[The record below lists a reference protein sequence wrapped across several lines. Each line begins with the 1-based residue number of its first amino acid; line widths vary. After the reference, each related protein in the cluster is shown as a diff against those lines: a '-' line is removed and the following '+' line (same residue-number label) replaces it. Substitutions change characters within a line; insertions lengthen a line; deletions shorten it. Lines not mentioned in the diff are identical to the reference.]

1 MINNMN
7 IDQQISLKELF
18 KQAKTSLKSGDSDT
32 ARDLIDFGLL
42 RIAESKE
49 LGQLQNDSKIDGV
62 EVDLWL
68 TRLWVFLENN
78 DLLLS

>member
-1 MINNMN
+1 MN

-18 KQAKTSLKSGDSDT
+18 KQAKTSLKSGDSNT

-49 LGQLQNDSKIDGV
+49 LGQLQNNSKIDGV

>member
-1 MINNMN
+1 MN

>member
-49 LGQLQNDSKIDGV
+49 LGQLQNNSKIDGV